1 MTDATRSRPIF
12 HATVHE
18 FIRDML
24 LNAATTGRNYL
35 DEQIQYG
42 RNKFSLNLV

>member
-12 HATVHE
+12 HATVRE

-24 LNAATTGRNYL
+24 LNTVTTGWNYL
-35 DEQIQYG
+35 GEQIQYG
-42 RNKFSLNLV
+42 RNRFSSNLI